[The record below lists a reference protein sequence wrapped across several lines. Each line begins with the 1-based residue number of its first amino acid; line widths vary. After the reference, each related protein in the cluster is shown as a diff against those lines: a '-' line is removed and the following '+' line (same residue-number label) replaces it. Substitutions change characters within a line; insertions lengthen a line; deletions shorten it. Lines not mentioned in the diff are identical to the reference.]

1 MSNKTAPVLVL
12 GVVNLRFVLN
22 CKDNRAAVHD
32 LGLAS
37 ANLVIEATSR
47 HLSAH
52 QMIGILPEKARELYR
67 IPDHSE
73 AWTAIAIGYAAD
85 PASLP
90 DAIKQRDLA
99 PRGRKQLNEFVF
111 TGQCGRAAP
120 FAERPQ
126 PAPVVTSA

>member
-52 QMIGILPEKARELYR
+52 QMIASSRRRPVSSIGFRTIPKRGPPLPSAT
-67 IPDHSE
+67 PP
-73 AWTAIAIGYAAD
+73 T
-85 PASLP
+85 
-90 DAIKQRDLA
+90 
-99 PRGRKQLNEFVF
+99 
-111 TGQCGRAAP
+111 
-120 FAERPQ
+120 Q
-126 PAPVVTSA
+126 PACRTRSGSGTLRPGDENN